1 MTNDRAG
8 DQARNLAELRA
19 IAQRLG
25 LGALT
30 PEDLAPGELAARLR
44 AHPEGPTFLARLR
57 RGGLSDT
64 AIAAALLEPPTR
76 RVPPPDA

>member
-1 MTNDRAG
+1 MTTDPAR

-25 LGALT
+25 LG
-30 PEDLAPGELAARLR
+30 DLAPGDLTPDDLAARLR

-57 RGGLSDT
+57 RSGLSD
-64 AIAAALLEPPTR
+64 AAVAAALLEPPGPTG
-76 RVPPPDA
+76 DA